1 MNAWKQLRAILLL
14 PGIVTAVIPAA
25 ILYCTGI
32 GWLPSPGDIILPVMG
47 SILIFLGLALIA
59 WTNRLFITVGKGSLA
74 PWNPTKRLVVRG
86 VYRHVRN
93 PMILGVL
100 CIRLGEAAFFCSVP
114 LFGWFAVFCL
124 LNIIY
129 IPMLE
134 EPGLIKRFGQDYL
147 LYKRNVPRWI
157 PRLRPW
163 NGLSEDSAEAN
174 SYRAD

>member
-1 MNAWKQLRAILLL
+1 MNAWKRLRAILLL
-14 PGIVTAVIPAA
+14 PGMVIIVIPAA
-25 ILYCTGI
+25 ILYCTGS
-32 GWLPSPGDIILPVMG
+32 GWLPSPWDIILPVVG
-47 SILIFLGLALIA
+47 SILIFLGLALMA

-74 PWNPTKRLVVRG
+74 PWNPTQKLVVRG

-93 PMILGVL
+93 PMIVGVL
-100 CIRLGEAAFFCSVP
+100 CILLGETAFFCSVP

-147 LYKRNVPRWI
+147 LYKRNVPRWM
-157 PRLRPW
+157 PRFRPW

-174 SYRAD
+174 S